1 MCQCLS
7 KQDLRK
13 RHRHNKRISNRYNDD
28 NNGDG
33 DDDDNKHNNNNGKLS
48 RCQHRIS
55 STKSSIISINNNDR
69 PELNAFNPAP
79 TIKINLSK
87 IYTSISSIY
96 SNVQK
101 PSSMITMMKK
111 SEHKTP
117 MTPSLKADLPSCD
130 VKTILVQKNSL
141 RPMRS
146 SIFDWNDERQDKNR
160 HIKLKQSMVIDKQQK
175 FIDAVVD
182 RLIRKR
188 FDGEILRMTKKPSS
202 SSSPSHII
210 SRIKKKNRPSKRKM
224 TTKPR
229 QKIRTKMSPSKF
241 SYQSSSSSQL

>member
-1 MCQCLS
+1 M
-7 KQDLRK
+7 
-13 RHRHNKRISNRYNDD
+13 
-28 NNGDG
+28 
-33 DDDDNKHNNNNGKLS
+33 
-48 RCQHRIS
+48 
-55 STKSSIISINNNDR
+55 
-69 PELNAFNPAP
+69 
-79 TIKINLSK
+79 
-87 IYTSISSIY
+87 
-96 SNVQK
+96 
-101 PSSMITMMKK
+101 
-111 SEHKTP
+111 
-117 MTPSLKADLPSCD
+117 
-130 VKTILVQKNSL
+130 QKNSL

-182 RLIRKR
+182 RLILKF
-188 FDGEILRMTKKPSS
+188 FDGEFLIINKKSSS